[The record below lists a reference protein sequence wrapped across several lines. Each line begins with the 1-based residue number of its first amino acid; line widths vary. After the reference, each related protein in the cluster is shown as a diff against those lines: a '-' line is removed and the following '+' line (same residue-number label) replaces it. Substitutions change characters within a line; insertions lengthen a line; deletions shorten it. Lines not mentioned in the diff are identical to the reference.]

1 MTYNEKKSLYESIMK
16 DVAKT
21 VKRRL
26 DEEFKAPEKT
36 TAEKLFGM
44 DKKYAERVAAAEAK
58 YYKEHAQPFINRVK
72 GATTMEELLNISIDM
87 AADGFKFPV
96 AGMLRGGVDVQD
108 AQLKNIVWMS
118 YDREGSETAE
128 SLSRLEK
135 KSNNVT
141 NDYMVYTYYY
151 SWRFWIANIIRCL
164 VFWKDPYGQEANEKI
179 KEYIKNIAPKVPI
192 VR

>member
-1 MTYNEKKSLYESIMK
+1 MTYNEKISLYESVMK
-16 DVAKT
+16 EIAKT

-26 DEEFKAPEKT
+26 NEEFKAPEKT

-44 DKKYAERVAAAEAK
+44 DKRYAKRVAAAEAE
-58 YYKEHAQPFINRVK
+58 YYKEHAQPFISRIK
-72 GATTMEELLNISIDM
+72 HATTMQDLLNISIDM

-96 AGMLRGGVDVQD
+96 AGMLRGDVDVQN

-118 YDREGSETAE
+118 YDRESTESAE
-128 SLSRLEK
+128 SLARLENEN
-135 KSNNVT
+135 NNVT

-164 VFWKDPYGQEANEKI
+164 MFWKDPYSQEANEKI
-179 KEYIKNIAPKVPI
+179 KDYIKNIAPKTPI